1 MFVMNKLIGIGCS
14 ILGIITAILGFAFD
28 STSYCGM
35 GIMIFVGA
43 LSLTI
48 YLHFTIAN
56 VYIIDKEFCE
66 LQYSKKKTA
75 FKISELN
82 IGDVISTGRGVLEVS
97 LNGKM
102 YKINFSEEN
111 YNILCILINKCKSS
125 NVTYE
130 DIIKLKEKSI
140 WLWN

>member
-1 MFVMNKLIGIGCS
+1 MTK
-14 ILGIITAILGFAFD
+14 GFA
-28 STSYCGM
+28 SYN
-35 GIMIFVGA
+35 
-43 LSLTI
+43 TP
-48 YLHFTIAN
+48 
-56 VYIIDKEFCE
+56 
-66 LQYSKKKTA
+66 KKKTA

-130 DIIKLKEKSI
+130 DMIKLKEKSI